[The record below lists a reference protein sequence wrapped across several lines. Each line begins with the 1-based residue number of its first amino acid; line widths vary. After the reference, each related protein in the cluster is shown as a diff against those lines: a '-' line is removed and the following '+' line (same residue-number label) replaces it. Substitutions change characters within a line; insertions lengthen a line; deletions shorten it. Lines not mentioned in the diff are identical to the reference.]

1 MLTAAILLS
10 AVPLLAGLLYFRK
23 RDSLPGIALTKPTLS
38 ALFVLA
44 ALTGPHGHPE
54 YFAFI
59 LAGLLFCLAGD
70 VFLISAARKFFL
82 AGLIAF
88 LAGHVLYS
96 IAFFTAASPGMPTVF
111 TAAAC
116 VLISGAFF
124 LRIRP
129 YLGTMMLPV
138 LAYVAIITIMVIG
151 AATLMGESEL
161 PVGGRAL
168 ALTGAVLFYLSD
180 LFVARERFV
189 KHEFLNRLIGLPL
202 YYAGQFMIAFSIR
215 LL

>member
-1 MLTAAILLS
+1 MLTAAILLT

-23 RDSLPGIALTKPTLS
+23 RQSLPGIALTKPSLS

-44 ALTGPHGHPE
+44 ALTGSHGHPQ

-70 VFLISAARKFFL
+70 VFLISASRKFFL

-88 LAGHVLYS
+88 LAGHVFYS
-96 IAFFTAASPGMPTVF
+96 IAFYTVASPGSSTLF
-111 TAAAC
+111 AATAC
-116 VLISGAFF
+116 CLLSGAFF

-138 LAYVAIITIMVIG
+138 AAYVTVITIMVIG
-151 AATLMGESEL
+151 AATLMGESRL

-168 ALTGAVLFYLSD
+168 ALAGAVFFYLSD

-189 KHEFLNRLIGLPL
+189 KHEFLNRLVGLPL
-202 YYAGQFMIAFSIR
+202 YYAGQFMIAFSTS